1 MCKTEPS
8 MGRSYID
15 LSRHNLSFRTKDQ
28 IKKDKELEKLFY
40 EKLRI
45 SEKSLVSEKNFN
57 SLRRIIDICKRI
69 EKYNNSIAHLVE
81 SNREEDKYEIEEKRK
96 NLINLYN
103 IFNNMIKDLRL

>member
-28 IKKDKELEKLFY
+28 VEKDKELEMIFY
-40 EKLRI
+40 EKLRL
-45 SEKSLVSEKNFN
+45 SEKSLVSEDNFN
-57 SLRRIIDICKRI
+57 ALINIIDICKKI

-81 SNREEDKYEIEEKRK
+81 TDKNNNEYVIEEKRK
-96 NLINLYN
+96 KLLNLYH